1 MFDVRLY
8 ILAKMEENTKCD
20 HLQLIV
26 SPSQICTHIDNY
38 EHSGL
43 LVAHGT
49 LNPKVTLVPFLSDEL
64 KRNEDNLKHTRHW
77 NQN

>member
-8 ILAKMEENTKCD
+8 ILAKMEEKTKWD

-43 LVAHGT
+43 LVAQGT
-49 LNPKVTLVPFLSDEL
+49 LNPKVTLVPFLSDEF

-77 NQN
+77 KQN